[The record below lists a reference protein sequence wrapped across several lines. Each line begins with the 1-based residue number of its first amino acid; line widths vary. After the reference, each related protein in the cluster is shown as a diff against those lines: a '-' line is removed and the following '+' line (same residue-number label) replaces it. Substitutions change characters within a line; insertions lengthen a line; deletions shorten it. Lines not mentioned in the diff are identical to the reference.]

1 MITFP
6 DSVLR
11 KINNTEPE
19 HICIIKGHDNSYIL
33 SLLLDYRNVNQTFTF
48 KIDLN
53 LLSNEKQKE
62 DFLEFLISNNLP
74 RSIIAAIV
82 TVLMS
87 TERKVEDGN
96 NPPIY

>member
-33 SLLLDYRNVNQTFTF
+33 SLLLDYRNVDQTFTF
-48 KIDLN
+48 NIDLS
-53 LLSNEKQKE
+53 LLSDEKQKR
-62 DFLEFLISNNLP
+62 DFLKFLVSNNLP
-74 RSIIAAIV
+74 TSIIFG
-82 TVLMS
+82 VLTLLKS
-87 TERKVEDGN
+87 AKLKVEDGN
-96 NPPIY
+96 NPPIH